1 MKTIIIT
8 GAGSGIGRATAG
20 RLAAEQDIALI
31 LIGRNAQK
39 LQETLTS
46 LLHPERHSIAAIDI
60 SQKGE
65 MARTLNALAAKHPDI
80 FGLFA
85 NAGIG
90 GSNHFGPDDR
100 WSEIVRVN
108 LDGTYFSIM
117 ETLPYL
123 KQSTESYK
131 NILITSSCLARFGVP
146 EYTAYCTTKTGL
158 LGLTRSLAVEL
169 ASQKII
175 VNALCPGWVDTD
187 MARAG
192 VQLLADKEGTTLAQ
206 EIERQESFVPLG
218 KFSQP
223 TEIAEFAAFM
233 LLNKQTSITGQALDI
248 NNGSFMI

>member
-8 GAGSGIGRATAG
+8 GAGSGIGRATAQ
-20 RLAAEQDIALI
+20 RLAQEPNIALI
-31 LIGRNAQK
+31 LIGRNEAK
-39 LQETLTS
+39 LRETHGILH
-46 LLHPERHSIAAIDI
+46 HPERHSTAVADI
-60 SQKGE
+60 SEKGAT
-65 MARTLNALAAKHPDI
+65 ARVLEGLSAKHPDI
-80 FGLFA
+80 FGIFA

-90 GSNHFGPDDR
+90 GSNRFGPDDR

-123 KQSTESYK
+123 KKSREAYR

-158 LGLTRSLAVEL
+158 LGLTRALAVEL
-169 ASQKII
+169 AGDKIL

-192 VQLLADKEGTTLAQ
+192 VQLLADKEGTTLSE
-206 EIERQESFVPLG
+206 EIKRQESFVPLG

-223 TEIAEFAAFM
+223 EEIAEFASFL

-248 NNGSFMI
+248 NNGSFML